1 MGERKGKP
9 LVEVFAEDAPEAVS
23 LGQIADYVIMVRYHL
38 DLAGLAR
45 TPEVFKRELE
55 HAQDYIERVK
65 NGLDHA
71 IQQAKENTT

>member
-23 LGQIADYVIMVRYHL
+23 LGQIADYVVMIRYHL
-38 DLAGLAR
+38 DLASLAR
-45 TPEVFKRELE
+45 TPEVRKRELE

-65 NGLDHA
+65 NGLDRN
-71 IQQAKENTT
+71 IQQAKESAP